1 MSKALELRKKRADLW
16 EKAKLFLDNAKRN
29 GDVMSADDTATY
41 ENMEKEI
48 VALGKEIGIVE
59 RREALELEMSNPTTK
74 PIANAPAKPNGGK
87 TGRATDEYKNAFWTA
102 MRNKTPH
109 FDVFDALQIGTD
121 SEGGFLVPDEFESTL
136 IDRLH
141 DENIIR
147 SLATV
152 ILSSSGDKK
161 IPVVAGHGEA
171 VWTDEE
177 AAFTESDDSFGV
189 VTLGAHKLSSI
200 IKVSEELLNDAAF
213 DIEGYISNEFVRR
226 MAAAEENAFI
236 NGDGT
241 GRPTG
246 LISTAETGVTATA
259 ANAITADELINLY
272 HSLRSP
278 YRKNA
283 VFIANDSTIKTIR
296 QLKDLNGVYLWQPG
310 LKEGQPDTLIGNK
323 IYSSSYM
330 PEIGAGK
337 APLVFGDMSY
347 YWIADRQGRI
357 FQRLNELYAATGQIG
372 FRTYQRVD
380 GKLTLPEAVKT
391 LKMKSS

>member
-1 MSKALELRKKRADLW
+1 MSKALELRQKRADLW
-16 EKAKLFLDNAKRN
+16 EKAKLFLDNAKRD
-29 GDVMSADDTATY
+29 GDVMSAEDTATY

-48 VALGKEIGIVE
+48 VSLGKEIGIIE
-59 RREALELEMSNPTTK
+59 RREALELEMSNPTSN
-74 PIANAPAKPNGGK
+74 PIANTPAKPDAGK
-87 TGRATDEYKNAFWTA
+87 TGRATDEYKKAFWTA

-109 FDVFDALQIGTD
+109 FDVFNALQIGTD

-226 MAAAEENAFI
+226 MAVAEENAFI
-236 NGDGT
+236 NGSGT

-246 LISTAETGVTATA
+246 IINTAETGVTASA
-259 ANAITADELINLY
+259 ANAITADELIDLY

-283 VFIANDSTIKTIR
+283 VFVANDSTIKTIR

-330 PEIGAGK
+330 PEIGAG
-337 APLVFGDMSY
+337 ASPIIFGDMSY

-391 LKMKSS
+391 LKMKAS

>member
-16 EKAKLFLDNAKRN
+16 EKAKQFLDNAKRN

-74 PIANAPAKPNGGK
+74 PIANAPAKPNTGK
-87 TGRATDEYKNAFWTA
+87 PGRATDEYKNAFWTA

-189 VTLGAHKLSSI
+189 ITLGAHKRSSI
-200 IKVSEELLNDAAF
+200 IKVSE
-213 DIEGYISNEFVRR
+213 
-226 MAAAEENAFI
+226 
-236 NGDGT
+236 
-241 GRPTG
+241 
-246 LISTAETGVTATA
+246 
-259 ANAITADELINLY
+259 
-272 HSLRSP
+272 
-278 YRKNA
+278 
-283 VFIANDSTIKTIR
+283 
-296 QLKDLNGVYLWQPG
+296 
-310 LKEGQPDTLIGNK
+310 
-323 IYSSSYM
+323 
-330 PEIGAGK
+330 
-337 APLVFGDMSY
+337 
-347 YWIADRQGRI
+347 
-357 FQRLNELYAATGQIG
+357 
-372 FRTYQRVD
+372 
-380 GKLTLPEAVKT
+380 
-391 LKMKSS
+391 